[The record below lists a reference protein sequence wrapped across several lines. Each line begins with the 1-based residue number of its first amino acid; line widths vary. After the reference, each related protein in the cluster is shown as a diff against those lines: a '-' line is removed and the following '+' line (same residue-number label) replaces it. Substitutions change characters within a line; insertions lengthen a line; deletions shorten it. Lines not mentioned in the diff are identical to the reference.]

1 MDKTEA
7 FKIVLDELKKCP
19 LFCGQYDALHGIE
32 DFMFGI
38 ESVMEAI
45 AAQISDEAAEAM
57 EKEFCLNMDLSEQKA
72 REKYEARYSNVFLSK
87 LYFGG

>member
-19 LFCGQYDALHGIE
+19 LFCGQYDALHGKE

-38 ESVMEAI
+38 ETVMEAI
-45 AAQISDEAAEAM
+45 AARISDKTEDVM
-57 EKEFCLNMDLSEQKA
+57 EKEFCLNMALSEQRA
-72 REKYEARYSNVFLSK
+72 REKYEAKYSNVFLSK